1 MPQTCVLLTRS
12 KRGSTNSTKTQ
23 LAPPHLQGPASTLV
37 ALGMKGLLR
46 VSVEVLYK
54 VTSVEV
60 SSKVTSVEILSKFL
74 CLPSSFPED
83 GFPSEE
89 ESLPQ
94 WSDRQLTDGD
104 SGDETFIRP
113 DPGELVFPSDCP
125 FSDNRVTV
133 LLEVT
138 FSLQ

>member
-1 MPQTCVLLTRS
+1 
-12 KRGSTNSTKTQ
+12 
-23 LAPPHLQGPASTLV
+23 
-37 ALGMKGLLR
+37 MKGLLR